1 MYINCISLTHS
12 SVGGQLGWSRGVA
25 CGVAFTNSATANAE
39 AQAALWWDTE
49 SFGNLPKSGIAGHD
63 CISVFSFWMTLLLI
77 PIVAALVYTPAAA
90 GEALFSHPHRNLL
103 LSVVL
108 TVAILI

>member
-25 CGVAFTNSATANAE
+25 FTNSATANVE
-39 AQAALWWDTE
+39 AQAALWWDTD
-49 SFGNLPKSGIAGHD
+49 SFGNFSKSGIAGHD
-63 CISVFSFWMTLLLI
+63 CISVFSFWRTLLLI
-77 PIVAALVYTPAAA
+77 PIVAALVYTPVAA
-90 GEALFSHPHRNLL
+90 GEALFPHCHQNLL

>member
-1 MYINCISLTHS
+1 MNCISFTHS
-12 SVGGQLGWSRGVA
+12 SVGGQLGWSR
-25 CGVAFTNSATANAE
+25 GVAFTNSATANAE

-49 SFGNLPKSGIAGHD
+49 SFGNLPKSSIAGHD
-63 CISVFSFWMTLLLI
+63 CISVFSFWRTLLLI

-90 GEALFSHPHRNLL
+90 VREALFPHPHRNLL
-103 LSVVL
+103 LSVVF

>member
-1 MYINCISLTHS
+1 MYINCISLNHS

-25 CGVAFTNSATANAE
+25 FTNCATANAE
-39 AQAALWWDTE
+39 AHAALWWDTE

-63 CISVFSFWMTLLLI
+63 CISVFSFWRTLLLI
-77 PIVAALVYTPAAA
+77 PIGAALVYPPAAA
-90 GEALFSHPHRNLL
+90 GEALFPHPHRNLL